1 MPRLLVPT
9 DSPVRR
15 MDAVTAIF
23 GARSRDGA
31 LDTPRVPTTARPR
44 CVVAFIGANHAIAQ
58 AIRPAVRPAI
68 AVKQRPPEPR
78 VAQSTSPVRPLDRNS
93 PGSPARALA
102 HQ

>member
-1 MPRLLVPT
+1 MPNLLVPT
-9 DSPVRR
+9 DSPARR

-31 LDTPRVPTTARPR
+31 LDAPPEPTTARPR

-58 AIRPAVRPAI
+58 AIHPGVRPAI

-78 VAQSTSPVRPLDRNS
+78 VAQSTSPLRQLGRNS
-93 PGSPARALA
+93 P
-102 HQ
+102 